1 MWIETYTGKKV
12 YPLEPDEKTLC
23 VEDIAHALALTCRF
37 GGHCSEFYSVAQH
50 SCLVSDLCPGEL
62 KLAGLM
68 HDAAEAYLG
77 DVVSPIKPACYFEEK
92 GVARMSFHTAEW
104 TAMAA
109 IWHGAVKIKYL
120 EHLRLEEVKPYDTAV
135 LLYEHKYLMPG
146 VQKWAVRH
154 TALSRKV
161 CAKLPALRCWSWKR
175 AEREFLRR
183 FGRLAR

>member
-12 YPLEPDEKTLC
+12 YPLRPDEETLC

-50 SCLVSDLCPGEL
+50 SCLVSDLCPDGL

-77 DVVSPIKPACYFEEK
+77 DVVSPIKPLCYFWDNDHDEDYGTFSE
-92 GVARMSFHTAEW
+92 SEDTLQY
-104 TAMAA
+104 AMRDLCD
-109 IWHGAVKIKYL
+109 YNNL
-120 EHLRLEEVKPYDTAV
+120 HLVKPYDTAV

-146 VQKWAVRH
+146 IQKWAVRH
-154 TALSRKV
+154 TAFSRKV
-161 CAKLPALRCWSWKR
+161 CAELPALRCWSWKR
-175 AEREFLRR
+175 AEREFLKR
-183 FGRLAR
+183 FVWLAR